1 MEYTRQYMID
11 LLRHAGLPQLADK
24 AAEELPDPID
34 AGRLEEWEVEHG
46 ISRDDLIS
54 RFGGSP

>member
-1 MEYTRQYMID
+1 MVD
-11 LLRHAGLPQLADK
+11 LLRQAGLPQLADE
-24 AAEELPDPID
+24 AARDLPDLID

>member
-1 MEYTRQYMID
+1 MID

>member
-1 MEYTRQYMID
+1 MEYTRQYMVD
-11 LLRHAGLPQLADK
+11 LLRQAGLPQLADE
-24 AAEELPDPID
+24 AARDLPDLID